1 MPVAAPLT
9 KRPLSVACTFNYLFR
24 SMHLLLHILRNRSNK
39 VKSKKLL
46 MSSQF
51 IIKMFL
57 GISTIHYRKKH
68 MIITVKKVFS
78 SGQTIIMTNAAF
90 WLWLYN
96 YRYFVYIYCSNNRK
110 NCFILGLRYKDKINS
125 RMIIKSYKN
134 KQKACYR

>member
-24 SMHLLLHILRNRSNK
+24 SMHLLLHILRNRLNK

-51 IIKMFL
+51 IIKLFL

-68 MIITVKKVFS
+68 MIITVKNSIF
-78 SGQTIIMTNAAF
+78 F
-90 WLWLYN
+90 WSDDHHN
-96 YRYFVYIYCSNNRK
+96 QCG
-110 NCFILGLRYKDKINS
+110 ILVMVI
-125 RMIIKSYKN
+125 
-134 KQKACYR
+134 